1 MKNVIILSLFIMAIC
16 SKQTSFA
23 QQKKHSKTA
32 GKEQTT
38 KVIVLMDADNNK
50 TLRAKKGDEMSL
62 RLSENRTTGYG
73 WNIITTGT
81 DSAQL
86 LDDRYEVR
94 AHAGGMAG
102 VGGIHTFH
110 FKVLKTGKT
119 EIALIYSRS
128 WEKNDKSAKHYNIHI
143 LAK

>member
-1 MKNVIILSLFIMAIC
+1 MKTVIILSLFIIGIC
-16 SKQTSFA
+16 NTQRSLA

-32 GKEQTT
+32 WKEQAA
-38 KVIVLMDADNNK
+38 KVIVLKDADNNK
-50 TLRAKKGDEMSL
+50 TIRAKKGDEISL
-62 RLSENRTTGYG
+62 QLSENRTTGYG
-73 WNIITTGT
+73 WNIIAGAGN
-81 DSAQL
+81 AQL

-94 AHAGGMAG
+94 AHATGMAG

-119 EIALIYSRS
+119 EIVLIYSRS
-128 WEKNDKSAKHYNIHI
+128 WEKNDKSARHYNIHI